1 MVSLELINRF
11 GFSAFLLD
19 FAIKPFL
26 VIARVEL
33 FGEKNDVQD
42 FVRIETDSRRRV
54 NSKLFQLFKRTT
66 AYFEKYPSP

>member
-1 MVSLELINRF
+1 MITSGFMVSLELINRF

-33 FGEKNDVQD
+33 FEEKNNVQD
-42 FVRIETDSRRRV
+42 SVKIETASLGD
-54 NSKLFQLFKRTT
+54 
-66 AYFEKYPSP
+66 E

>member
-42 FVRIETDSRRRV
+42 FVKIETDS
-54 NSKLFQLFKRTT
+54 LGD
-66 AYFEKYPSP
+66 E